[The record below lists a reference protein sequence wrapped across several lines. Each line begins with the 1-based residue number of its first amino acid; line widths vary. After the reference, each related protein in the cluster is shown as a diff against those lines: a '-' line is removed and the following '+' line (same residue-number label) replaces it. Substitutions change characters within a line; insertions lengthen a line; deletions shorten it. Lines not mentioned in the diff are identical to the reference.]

1 MLESLKTHIYIC
13 IEGVHKWRDFHIIH
27 IIHLDCSDHVFPW
40 KMIYEWW
47 VFIFFS
53 SMVIHTFICGTQ
65 MTRLT
70 PISGAPRN
78 HAGDIP
84 TFHLE

>member
-1 MLESLKTHIYIC
+1 MEGLPYHPYHSSRLFRSCFPLENDLRMV
-13 IEGVHKWRDFHIIH
+13 GFH
-27 IIHLDCSDHVFPW
+27 
-40 KMIYEWW
+40 
-47 VFIFFS
+47 FFS
-53 SMVIHTFICGTQ
+53 SMVIHTFICGTP

>member
-1 MLESLKTHIYIC
+1 
-13 IEGVHKWRDFHIIH
+13 
-27 IIHLDCSDHVFPW
+27 
-40 KMIYEWW
+40 MIYEWW

-84 TFHLE
+84 TFHLEWGATGSRQMWMINWVIEFELPNAN